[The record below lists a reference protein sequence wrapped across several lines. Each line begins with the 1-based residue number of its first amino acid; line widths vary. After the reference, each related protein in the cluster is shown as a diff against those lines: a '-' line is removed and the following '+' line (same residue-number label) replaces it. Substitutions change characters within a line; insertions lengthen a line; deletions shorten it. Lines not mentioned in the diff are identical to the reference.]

1 MNILTLGSLN
11 AKTEIVIIAFLW
23 DSFSN
28 VCLLLQI
35 ICLILSNGFVLL
47 HHLLLLLN
55 RILILHGLVHKIEL
69 HLMMIIG
76 IVVAIIEIRM
86 KTLSHYLLSQIKLEH
101 LLIYHLLHLKLLL
114 SQRRLLLLSLDL
126 ILLLCNMV
134 HVCGKWLL

>member
-1 MNILTLGSLN
+1 MNILTLWSLN
-11 AKTEIVIIAFLW
+11 AKAEIVIIAFLW
-23 DSFSN
+23 DSFSI

-35 ICLILSNGFVLL
+35 TRLILFNAFVLL

-55 RILILHGLVHKIEL
+55 RILHGLVHKIQL

-76 IVVAIIEIRM
+76 IIVAIIKMRM
-86 KTLSHYLLSQIKLEH
+86 RTLSHYLLSQINLEH
-101 LLIYHLLHLKLLL
+101 LLIYNLLHLKLLL

-126 ILLLCNMV
+126 ILLLCNLV

>member
-11 AKTEIVIIAFLW
+11 AKAEIIIVAFLW
-23 DSFSN
+23 DSFSI

-35 ICLILSNGFVLL
+35 TRLILFNAFVLL

-55 RILILHGLVHKIEL
+55 RILILHGLVHKIQL

-76 IVVAIIEIRM
+76 IVVAIIEMRM
-86 KTLSHYLLSQIKLEH
+86 RTLSHYLLSQINLEH
-101 LLIYHLLHLKLLL
+101 LLIYNLLHLKLLL

-126 ILLLCNMV
+126 ILLLCNLV

>member
-11 AKTEIVIIAFLW
+11 AKTEIVIVAFLW
-23 DSFSN
+23 DSFSI

-35 ICLILSNGFVLL
+35 ICLILFNAFVLL

-76 IVVAIIEIRM
+76 IVVAIIEMRM
-86 KTLSHYLLSQIKLEH
+86 RALPHYLLSQIKLEH

-126 ILLLCNMV
+126 ILLLCNLV